1 MEFVCY
7 YANAENEMKTINIK
21 GQIYRDEYLAKPK
34 YFFQIENLDKK
45 TSHQFYNRKVT
56 VEYVYDIDFELNR
69 NISKDEICKIE
80 NALKSVVFCYADRA
94 RDALF
99 IYDRMIH
106 AYTGS
111 GRKNRCPRSSRH

>member
-1 MEFVCY
+1 
-7 YANAENEMKTINIK
+7 MKTINIK

-106 AYTGS
+106 A
-111 GRKNRCPRSSRH
+111 